1 MGNYDKVGVERERYA
16 DMFTYDEPAGRR
28 GKFFAG
34 VTAPVIFIR
43 SFAPDHDDS
52 GLRIFVCNSSGITN
66 DLLLSFANQESQ
78 QPTELMMIANMP
90 NTNTVIHNCIIRS
103 FASTIAL
110 PFGLKRKKPETT
122 TMAIPKS

>member
-52 GLRIFVCNSSGITN
+52 GLRIFVCNASLRYYQWLVCKSGEPTTYRVN
-66 DLLLSFANQESQ
+66 DDHQYAEYQYSYA
-78 QPTELMMIANMP
+78 
-90 NTNTVIHNCIIRS
+90 
-103 FASTIAL
+103 
-110 PFGLKRKKPETT
+110 
-122 TMAIPKS
+122 